1 MSSVRVALGA
11 GLVLTATALGIVL
24 SRSPPVVARNNAA
37 SAEQELAITPGSA
50 DVCQANELVPA
61 RTTAVRLGLEADLG
75 PRMLVEVRSGE
86 RAVTGGER
94 GAGWAD
100 AAVTVHL
107 KPLGH
112 ALSHAT
118 VCFSFAGEDES
129 VTVLGEHT
137 PASIAATSSA
147 GALPGRVRIEYLEP
161 GRSSWWSLASSVTTR
176 MGLGRAWS
184 GAWIALLAATLALA
198 TAALAL
204 WLTVRVLP

>member
-1 MSSVRVALGA
+1 MSGVRVALAA
-11 GLVLTATALGIVL
+11 GLVLTAALGIVL

-37 SAEQELAITPGSA
+37 SAERELAITPGSA
-50 DVCQANELVPA
+50 SVCQANELVPA

-86 RAVTGGER
+86 RTVTGGDR

-107 KPLGH
+107 KPLGR
-112 ALSHAT
+112 AVSHAT
-118 VCFSFAGEDES
+118 VCFSFTGEDES
-129 VTVLGEHT
+129 VTLLGEHT
-137 PASIAATSSA
+137 PASVAATSSA
-147 GALPGRVRIEYLEP
+147 GTLPGRVRIEYLEP
-161 GRSSWWSLASSVTTR
+161 GRSPWWSLASSVATR

-184 GAWIALLAATLALA
+184 GAGIAWLVGTLALI